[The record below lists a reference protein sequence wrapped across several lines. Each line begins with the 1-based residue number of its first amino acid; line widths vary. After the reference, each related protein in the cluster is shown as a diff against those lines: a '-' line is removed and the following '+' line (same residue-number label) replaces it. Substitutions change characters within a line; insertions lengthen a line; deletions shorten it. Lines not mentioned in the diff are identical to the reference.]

1 MRVNY
6 REAQMGFKGHQQINF
21 REKEKQ
27 LLDKILGHYDKRIR
41 PAGGNGTGMI
51 YFFYLFQQRRVV
63 NKMKWTNK
71 VNDKDLLLF

>member
-1 MRVNY
+1 
-6 REAQMGFKGHQQINF
+6 MGFKGHQQINF

-51 YFFYLFQQRRVV
+51 HSPIYF
-63 NKMKWTNK
+63 NN
-71 VNDKDLLLF
+71 